1 MPKKTFLKLDE
12 DKQER
17 VIRSAISEF
26 HANGFEKAKIETIAD
41 NAGVAKGSIYQYF
54 EDKKELFLYSVTW
67 SMEYF
72 MKGIDKYTPL
82 KEMDVFDYLLKDGRE
97 RFELVKHESTLLMFY
112 QDILSGKFGELT
124 KTINEELWKIG
135 DKYILQLISV
145 GKKKGT
151 IREDLDDGILVLFY
165 KGITSQIDEYVF
177 NEIKKDNFELSE
189 LKYKEIESTIKKLI
203 VIMKRGMGC

>member
-17 VIRSAISEF
+17 VVRAAISEF
-26 HANGFEKAKIETIAD
+26 HTNGFEKAKIETIAD

-72 MKGIDKYTPL
+72 MKEIDKHTPL
-82 KEMDVFDYLLKDGRE
+82 KEMDVFDYLLKDGRK
-97 RFELVKHESTLLMFY
+97 RFELVKHENTLLMFY

-124 KTINEELWKIG
+124 KAINEELWKIG
-135 DKYILQLISV
+135 DKYILQLIAV

-151 IREDLDDGILVLFY
+151 IRTDLEDQILALFY
-165 KGITSQIDEYVF
+165 KGVTSQIDEYVF
-177 NEIKKDNFELSE
+177 GEIRKDNFELSE
-189 LKYKEIESTIKKLI
+189 LKYEEIELTIKKMI
-203 VIMKRGMGC
+203 TVMKTGMGC

>member
-1 MPKKTFLKLDE
+1 MPKKTFLRLDE
-12 DKQER
+12 DKQEKVVR
-17 VIRSAISEF
+17 AAISEF

-97 RFELVKHESTLLMFY
+97 RFELVKHERTMLLFY
-112 QDILSGKFGELT
+112 QDIYTGKFGELT
-124 KTINEELWKIG
+124 KTVNEELWKIG
-135 DKYILQLISV
+135 DKYILQLIAV

-151 IREDLDDGILVLFY
+151 IRTDLEDEMLLLFY
-165 KGITSQIDEYVF
+165 KGVTSQIDEYVF
-177 NEIKKDNFELSE
+177 GEMKKDDFELSE
-189 LKYKEIESTIKKLI
+189 AKYEEIESTIKKMI
-203 VIMKRGMGC
+203 MIMKTGMGC

>member
-1 MPKKTFLKLDE
+1 MPKKTFLRLDE

-17 VIRSAISEF
+17 VVRAAISEF
-26 HANGFEKAKIETIAD
+26 HENGFEKAKIEAIAD

-54 EDKKELFLYSVTW
+54 EDKKELFMYSVTW

-72 MKGIDKYTPL
+72 MKEINKYTPL

-97 RFELVKHESTLLMFY
+97 RVELVKRESTLVMFY

-135 DKYILQLISV
+135 DKYILQLIAV

-151 IREDLDDGILVLFY
+151 VRTDLEDEILLLFY
-165 KGITSQIDEYVF
+165 KGVTSQIDEYVF
-177 NEIKKDNFELSE
+177 GEMKKADFELSE
-189 LKYKEIESTIKKLI
+189 AKHEEIESTIKKMI
-203 VIMKRGMGC
+203 RIMKTGMGC